1 MNKTIIININS
12 IVFHIEEEA
21 YEVLRSYMIDI
32 KKHFAKTQDSEEILM
47 DIENRIAEM
56 FSEKIQQGKKEVI
69 SLEDV
74 HHVIEQMGTVN
85 DFDIEAEETTSQE
98 HRYDSQASAA
108 FHKKLMRNPDDKI
121 LGGVCSGLGAYFG
134 LEAKWVRI
142 IFLCFFFFAGTG
154 FMLYAVLWVV
164 MPLAVTRADKLAMK
178 GEMPNLQNFKKSF
191 EEELQSLDPHL
202 SKAKSEIAKGTSF
215 CGNFICK
222 LGKLFAQVIGIAV
235 LIFCAMTILGLLIG
249 CVGFITGVLGY
260 QNEMVFPG
268 TEALPT
274 YQAILALVAGTLA
287 IAIPF
292 AALLHI
298 MLRLLFKTKPM
309 NTYVSLGLWATWI
322 TSVIAVVFFSLMGA
336 QEYKESSTIKVEKE
350 LEPQQLYRFS
360 EKDVRL
366 IEATEDKD
374 DRNFKIEINGESLA
388 NVLHDDIDIRFMSVD
403 SLAKPYIQYNYSARG
418 RNFRLAT
425 RNASEIEYLAKQDNE
440 NIVFNSHFALKHNNK
455 YRDQEVS
462 VFVYLPLG
470 SKVIIDKSLNSKI
483 RSLSIWDCRNEYE
496 EDDIK
501 KTEWIM
507 GPNGLRCTPNFQSNN

>member
-202 SKAKSEIAKGTSF
+202 SKAKSEIAKGTS
-215 CGNFICK
+215 
-222 LGKLFAQVIGIAV
+222 
-235 LIFCAMTILGLLIG
+235 
-249 CVGFITGVLGY
+249 
-260 QNEMVFPG
+260 
-268 TEALPT
+268 
-274 YQAILALVAGTLA
+274 
-287 IAIPF
+287 
-292 AALLHI
+292 
-298 MLRLLFKTKPM
+298 
-309 NTYVSLGLWATWI
+309 
-322 TSVIAVVFFSLMGA
+322 
-336 QEYKESSTIKVEKE
+336 
-350 LEPQQLYRFS
+350 
-360 EKDVRL
+360 
-366 IEATEDKD
+366 
-374 DRNFKIEINGESLA
+374 
-388 NVLHDDIDIRFMSVD
+388 
-403 SLAKPYIQYNYSARG
+403 
-418 RNFRLAT
+418 
-425 RNASEIEYLAKQDNE
+425 
-440 NIVFNSHFALKHNNK
+440 
-455 YRDQEVS
+455 
-462 VFVYLPLG
+462 
-470 SKVIIDKSLNSKI
+470 
-483 RSLSIWDCRNEYE
+483 
-496 EDDIK
+496 
-501 KTEWIM
+501 
-507 GPNGLRCTPNFQSNN
+507 